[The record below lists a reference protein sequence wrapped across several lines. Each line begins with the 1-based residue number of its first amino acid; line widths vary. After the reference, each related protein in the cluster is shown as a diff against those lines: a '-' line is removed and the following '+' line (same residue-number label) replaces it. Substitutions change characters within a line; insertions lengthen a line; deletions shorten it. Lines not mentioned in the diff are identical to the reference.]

1 MQRQRFL
8 GFLPLLLAW
17 SGLAEAQIQFQLPA
31 NYLSRFS
38 AVTVATG
45 GSDEGFG
52 VRGVPLPF
60 KETVRFNLV
69 RHTHYW
75 EYVLSAR
82 VKDTTFLLG
91 RVDDGEAS
99 RTGVLR
105 AEVNHDPFA
114 GWQWGALWQ
123 EGDNL
128 SKVSAGYAWA
138 AEQNRVRLAVQG
150 GYGRQGEVEA
160 PYAVLDARLSDNAT
174 LPNKLGRANLTVST
188 RSLLAPTL
196 GEVQSSLDVS
206 GSLTLTPKGGF
217 SVTGR
222 HLERFVLGEAVF
234 ADLDLDRYN
243 VTSLSAVY
251 RLPATPQGPGVVGAV
266 GGLVQ
271 REWVDEYTTVRGD
284 LLFNVPGVPFMI
296 GPRVGYRWGPTQAQN
311 SWVFSIA
318 TLGK

>member
-1 MQRQRFL
+1 M
-8 GFLPLLLAW
+8 LAS
-17 SGLAEAQIQFQLPA
+17 SGLAEAQLQFQLPA

-38 AVTVATG
+38 AVSVATG

-52 VRGVPLPF
+52 VRGLPLPF
-60 KETVRFNLV
+60 KETVRLNLV

-82 VKDTTFLLG
+82 VKDTTFTAG
-91 RVDDGEAS
+91 RVDDGETS
-99 RTGVLR
+99 RTGVLK

-123 EGDNL
+123 DGDNF

-160 PYAVLDARLSDNAT
+160 PYAVVDARLSDNAN
-174 LPNKLGRANLTVST
+174 LPNKLGRATLTLST
-188 RSLLAPTL
+188 RTLLVPTL
-196 GEVQSSLDVS
+196 GEVQSNLDVS
-206 GSLTLTPKGGF
+206 GSVTVTPHKGF

-222 HLERFVLGEAVF
+222 HLERFVLGEAAF

-251 RLPATPQGPGVVGAV
+251 RLPAPPQQPGIVGAV

-271 REWVDEYTTVRGD
+271 REWVDDSTTVRAD

-296 GPRVGYRWGPTQAQN
+296 GPRVGYRWGPTSAQN
-311 SWVFSIA
+311 TWLFSIA